1 MQIAPDLLQQII
13 DHALRDAPN
22 ECCGFV
28 FLRDGVAE
36 EVVAVEN
43 MAPSPFR
50 FEIGSRDLL
59 TLGDADADGR
69 EAIIYHSH
77 TRSAPRP
84 SQTDIN
90 FAVNWPGVEWLIVGT
105 AGAEPEVRNWRIDP
119 TARSPRSRSRSGPM
133 PGSEPLV
140 CPSCAT
146 PHPLEERFCRDCG
159 MPLVYAG
166 SLGVDAPVTDRQEWA
181 RKIKPQLA
189 EGELTKVASGR
200 NQAEAELIQGLLLEE
215 GVPSML
221 KRSAGLRRPRHARGR
236 AARRDG
242 SALGR
247 RGRARGADAG
257 GAAAGGSPGSGVDS
271 PARILVGLLSAIV
284 LVALIAWIGTELVL

>member
-1 MQIAPDLLQQII
+1 MQIAADLLQQIV
-13 DHALRDAPN
+13 DHALRDAPD

-43 MAPSPFR
+43 QTPSPFR

-105 AGAEPEVRNWRIDP
+105 AGAAPEVRNWRIDP
-119 TARSPRSRSRSGPM
+119 DGTVT
-133 PGSEPLV
+133 E
-140 CPSCAT
+140 
-146 PHPLEERFCRDCG
+146 
-159 MPLVYAG
+159 
-166 SLGVDAPVTDRQEWA
+166 APFQV
-181 RKIKPQLA
+181 K
-189 EGELTKVASGR
+189 
-200 NQAEAELIQGLLLEE
+200 
-215 GVPSML
+215 
-221 KRSAGLRRPRHARGR
+221 
-236 AARRDG
+236 
-242 SALGR
+242 
-247 RGRARGADAG
+247 ADAG
-257 GAAAGGSPGSGVDS
+257 V
-271 PARILVGLLSAIV
+271 
-284 LVALIAWIGTELVL
+284 